1 MTSVTLPLGLAQAF
15 RTAAGELGHAG
26 AAEVFVNEIAADR
39 GDDGVAAFRD
49 ILGRDFP
56 VADALAGRWLE
67 GWRPGIIETDHIR
80 RHLDGIRRLV
90 VVGLESRHLD
100 ALVDAVPSLEIAL
113 LAWSALPADW
123 DRVIANCGGR
133 VTAVDLDGIFGWA
146 GPNSAVLCFVY
157 GSADGG
163 TVYAP
168 PGWLRLHGPDMRLQ
182 FRALIGWNVL
192 PAPFAV
198 YPRWFHE
205 VQVSDFTAMED
216 A

>member
-1 MTSVTLPLGLAQAF
+1 MTAVELPLGLGQAF

-26 AAEVFVNEIAADR
+26 AAEVFVAEIAADR

-49 ILGRDFP
+49 LLGREFP
-56 VADALAGRWLE
+56 VADALAERWLG
-67 GWRPGIIETDHIR
+67 GWRPASIDTGAVL
-80 RHLDGIRRLV
+80 RHLDGIRRLAI
-90 VVGLESRHLD
+90 VGLESRHLD
-100 ALVDAVPSLEIAL
+100 ALVDALPTTDVAV

-133 VTAVDLDGIFGWA
+133 VQAVDLDGIFGWA

-157 GSADGG
+157 GASDGG

-168 PGWLRLHGPDMRLQ
+168 PGWLRLNGPDMRSQ
-182 FRALIGWNVL
+182 FRSFFGWNVL
-192 PAPFAV
+192 PVPFSV

-205 VQVSDFTAMED
+205 VQVGDFTALED